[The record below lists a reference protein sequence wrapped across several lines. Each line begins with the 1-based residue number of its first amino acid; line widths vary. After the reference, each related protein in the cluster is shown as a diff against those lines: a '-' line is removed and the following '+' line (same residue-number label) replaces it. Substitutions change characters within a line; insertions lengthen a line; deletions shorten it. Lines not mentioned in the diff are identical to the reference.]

1 MTPTELASLE
11 ALAKAA
17 TPGDWEVIASTRG
30 DWPSLY
36 VRGATDEGIVAM
48 VMQGVIKDR
57 FRHNASYIAAA
68 NPAAILSL
76 IEERERMREAL
87 EPFASLAKIILAEAP
102 RTASTAVLF
111 TGASGEKYAVSLY
124 ALRRAADTIQETS
137 K

>member
-76 IEERERMREAL
+76 IEENKRMREAL
-87 EPFASLAKIILAEAP
+87 DHVQG
-102 RTASTAVLF
+102 AV
-111 TGASGEKYAVSLY
+111 TV
-124 ALRRAADTIQETS
+124 DTIAYMRRVGDLNGWVNRLTQRIDAALEPQS
-137 K
+137 